1 LKDLITSLL
10 YLAIPFLGVV
20 DTLLDK
26 VATSY
31 ANLKG
36 ICRQNVG
43 SRENKLGFELMKCA
57 VVANTAIQDLKY
69 AEQVFVADRPHL
81 NSIYLIVAVASL
93 PVSINLVISHMNGQE
108 EEHEKRNAATKVMSD

>member
-1 LKDLITSLL
+1 
-10 YLAIPFLGVV
+10 
-20 DTLLDK
+20 
-26 VATSY
+26 
-31 ANLKG
+31 
-36 ICRQNVG
+36 
-43 SRENKLGFELMKCA
+43 MKCA